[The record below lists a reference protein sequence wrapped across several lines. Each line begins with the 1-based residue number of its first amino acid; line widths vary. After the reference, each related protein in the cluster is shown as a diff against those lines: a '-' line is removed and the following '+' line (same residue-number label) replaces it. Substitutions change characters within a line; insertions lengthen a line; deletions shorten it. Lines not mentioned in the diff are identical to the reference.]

1 MSWWR
6 PSWRRRELCEILLS
20 SSSSRV
26 LPNTRNNG
34 CTLIKMCRWSQKF
47 SFTAA
52 FAECTFA
59 VHALFFWFA
68 FGAEFNHFLF
78 LQGKHAKFKKYLGHS
93 AHVTNVRWS
102 HDSKQL
108 GSVGGADTA
117 LFIWSRKDIEI
128 SRDGASSLTPSTDV
142 HYHGD
147 SEDSDTDSEEDGGE
161 SRVLMFPKTLCTVSL
176 CVPAKLFL
184 PIFE

>member
-1 MSWWR
+1 M
-6 PSWRRRELCEILLS
+6 
-20 SSSSRV
+20 
-26 LPNTRNNG
+26 
-34 CTLIKMCRWSQKF
+34 
-47 SFTAA
+47 
-52 FAECTFA
+52 
-59 VHALFFWFA
+59 
-68 FGAEFNHFLF
+68 
-78 LQGKHAKFKKYLGHS
+78 QGKHAKFKKYLGHS

-184 PIFE
+184 PIFEYVRVGNTCALAKKQIFSSRPVKYIFRGLEGQDFCFYYVLKQIFLGIAKFRGALN